1 MKKIILL
8 FSLICV
14 TLSAA
19 AQAST
24 DLYSSYF
31 LDRMPLRHKLNAAL
45 IPEQGG
51 YFTIPALSGFG
62 LTVGSN
68 IGISNLL
75 YPTSEAGVYQTLL
88 SPDVSSK
95 EAIGNL
101 SKYSGVDFSFET
113 SILSFAFTK
122 WEGFNTFEVN
132 LQATGGAYI
141 ARDFFSFLKNGG
153 NATYDLSGTSVN
165 TTAYI
170 EIAMG
175 HAHKINERLTVGAKV
190 KYLAGLASVYANF
203 DDSYISLSGDEWVLN
218 TVATGNIAL
227 SGLSVDG
234 EDYEYDISNIGLAG
248 NGVAFDF
255 GATYRI
261 LDEISILD
269 GVELSAAIND
279 LGFISWSGSNTRL
292 TGEGEKFVFSGFEE
306 VDSDLDGQIDDLTE
320 DLENLMTLDAESGAG
335 TYNQMLAVNMTAG
348 AEAIFL
354 DDRITVGVLY
364 TTYMRQGINASHQGT
379 FSLNLKP
386 CRGIQAAVI
395 YSASNYGSNFGGVL
409 NIAPRG
415 FNLYLGA
422 DYGVP
427 KMTTSFI
434 PVDAKF
440 GLNLNMGILFTFGER
455 DNDN

>member
-31 LDRMPLRHKLNAAL
+31 LDRMPMRHKLNAAL

-51 YFTIPALSGFG
+51 YFTIPALGGFG
-62 LTVGSN
+62 MTVGSN
-68 IGISNLL
+68 IGLSNLL
-75 YPTSEAGVYQTLL
+75 YPTSEAGVYQTFL

-95 EAIGNL
+95 EAIGNF
-101 SKYSGVDFSFET
+101 SKYSGVDFSVELGL
-113 SILSFAFTK
+113 LSFAFTS
-122 WEGFNTFEVN
+122 WGGFNTFEVN

-153 NATYDLSGTSVN
+153 TGTYDLSGTSVN
-165 TTAYI
+165 STAYI

-175 HAHKINERLTVGAKV
+175 HAHKVNDRLTVGAKV
-190 KYLAGLASVYANF
+190 KYLAGLANLYANF
-203 DDSYISLSGDEWVLN
+203 DDSYISLSNDEWVLN

-234 EDYEYDISNIGLAG
+234 EDYEYDMANIGLAG

-279 LGFISWSGSNTRL
+279 LGFISWSGSNTRF

-306 VDSDLDGQIDDLTE
+306 VDGDLDGQIDDLTS
-320 DLENLMTLDAESGAG
+320 DLENVMTLDAESGAEA
-335 TYNQMLAVNMTAG
+335 YNQMLAVNMTAG

-415 FNLYLGA
+415 FNVYIGA

-427 KMTTSFI
+427 KLTTSFI
-434 PVDAKF
+434 PTEAKF
-440 GLNLNMGILFTFGER
+440 GLNLNMGMLFTFGER
-455 DNDN
+455 EDK